1 MTIFNANQS
10 LETALTRVKMQDY
23 PVDLPT
29 IMRQIRLCRSTL
41 GAILDDLE
49 VGGEESAGTSA
60 KIVEC
65 TTGVTAE
72 IESLWE
78 AVKQSN

>member
-1 MTIFNANQS
+1 MNNSNTNQN
-10 LETALTRVKMQDY
+10 LETIPNRVKITDY

-29 IMRQIRLCRSTL
+29 IIRQIRLCRSTL
-41 GAILDDLE
+41 GAILDELE
-49 VGGEESAGTSA
+49 CGEASADTIV
-60 KIVEC
+60 KIAEC

-78 AVKQSN
+78 ATKK

>member
-1 MTIFNANQS
+1 MNNSSTSHSQ
-10 LETALTRVKMQDY
+10 ETVSTRARMMDY

-41 GAILDDLE
+41 GAILDELE
-49 VGGEESAGTSA
+49 CAEARGEAIE
-60 KIVEC
+60 KIAVC

-78 AVKQSN
+78 AMKQPG

>member
-1 MTIFNANQS
+1 MNNSSTSQNRETIS
-10 LETALTRVKMQDY
+10 TRVKMTDY

-41 GAILDDLE
+41 GAILDELE
-49 VGGEESAGTSA
+49 CGEATAETIE
-60 KIVEC
+60 KIAEC

-78 AVKQSN
+78 ATKQSI

>member
-1 MTIFNANQS
+1 MSDFTTNQS
-10 LETALTRVKMQDY
+10 LETVASRAKLADSS
-23 PVDLPT
+23 VDAPT

-41 GAILDDLE
+41 GAILDELE
-49 VGGEESAGTSA
+49 CRETSA
-60 KIVEC
+60 DAIEKIAEC

-78 AVKQSN
+78 ATKQSN

>member
-1 MTIFNANQS
+1 MNNSNPNQNR
-10 LETALTRVKMQDY
+10 ETVATRAELTDY
-23 PVDLPT
+23 SVDSPA

-41 GAILDDLE
+41 GAILDELE
-49 VGGEESAGTSA
+49 CGEASAGTLE
-60 KIVEC
+60 KIAEC

-78 AVKQSN
+78 ATKQSD